1 MPRIRCCERRDE
13 AKKTRPCPLAPAHIY
28 DYYGHMIVTSI
39 ASLKASLSEY
49 LAGVKGGAEVIVT
62 ERGRPVARIVPY
74 EAQGDEMDDLVRAG
88 AVRPPHRPLGAGFAG
103 VNGPEDPDGLLLRA
117 LLDERESGR

>member
-1 MPRIRCCERRDE
+1 M
-13 AKKTRPCPLAPAHIY
+13 
-28 DYYGHMIVTSI
+28 TSI

-74 EAQGDEMDDLVRAG
+74 EAQGNELGDLVRAG
-88 AVRPPHRPLGAGFAG
+88 SVRPPRGPLAVELSAAM
-103 VNGPEDPDGLLLRA
+103 GPEDPEGRLLRL